1 MSDRFSLVSLFLT
14 ILFPVIV
21 LAQEPLHIF
30 HVRSGSLK
38 DAVSSYEH
46 ATGLK
51 VEILDGLN
59 LADFRSP
66 GLAGEFDARTAL
78 VKLVEGTGLSVSA
91 IPGGFLLRIA
101 AAPVRV
107 QVDGQTRTYRAID
120 ATTATKTATP
130 LRDIPQSIAVVP
142 IELLRDQRAQSV
154 GDAMR
159 NVVGVTVAQGEGN
172 RDQLV
177 MRGTSTNSDFFVNGI
192 RDDQERFRD
201 LYNVDAIEVVQ
212 GPAAVLFGR
221 GGAGGVINL
230 VTNRPVRGMRPE
242 VGVELGAY
250 GHKRG
255 LVQFGLPVG
264 TSGAF
269 RLSAV
274 GQDSGGFRDGYYLQ
288 RYGLNPTFSMSLGSK
303 TTLLL
308 GAEYFHDERLADRG
322 IPSQAGAPVDVTT
335 SQLFGSRTQNR
346 ATGGVKTARAT
357 IEHRVSPSLLIRS
370 NFLAG
375 GYDKFYG
382 NVYPGS
388 AVSTTGTLS
397 LSAYDHSVDRL
408 NLFNQTDL
416 VYDASL
422 FGLSHTI
429 LAGVEAGRQSQDEL
443 RHTAAA
449 IPNVLITASERDANF
464 AAAPL
469 TVDRHANGAV
479 LAGYAQ
485 DQITIN
491 QFMKAVVGA
500 RLDRFSVAVD
510 DHIAG
515 APDLTRTDVEVSPR
529 AGVVVQPTQTTSIY
543 ASYSY
548 AFLPSG
554 QTLGLARNTADVAP
568 ENAKNYE
575 TGVKLDLLDRRL
587 AITGA
592 LFRLDRNN
600 VKNTDPTD
608 PTRLVLTGQQRT
620 DGVQLAAAGH
630 VWRGLNFTAG
640 YASLT
645 ARVTRETTAA
655 PAGRTV
661 GLVPRHQANLW
672 ATYGFGA
679 RCGLGGGV
687 VHQSRMFTSFT
698 NTVTLPAFTRADAYA
713 YYRLGRYR
721 LALNVDNVFD
731 AKYYPTA
738 NGDNNISP
746 GTPRSLSV
754 SLRASF

>member
-1 MSDRFSLVSLFLT
+1 MSDRFSLVFTLLA
-14 ILFPVIV
+14 ILCPVIV
-21 LAQEPLHIF
+21 LGQEPVHKF
-30 HVRSGSLK
+30 DVPPGSLK
-38 DAVSSYEH
+38 HAVTIYQQVTGLQVDVLDAVKLE
-46 ATGLK
+46 
-51 VEILDGLN
+51 
-59 LADFRSP
+59 DFRSP
-66 GLAGEFDARTAL
+66 GLAGDFDARTAL
-78 VKLVEGTGLSVSA
+78 NKLVEGTGLSVV
-91 IPGGFLLRIA
+91 PTPTGYVLRISS
-101 AAPVRV
+101 APLRM
-107 QVDGQTRTYRAID
+107 QVDAETAAYRATD
-120 ATTATKTATP
+120 ATTATRTTTP

-142 IELLRDQRAQSV
+142 IALLRDQRAQSV

-242 VGVELGAY
+242 AGLELGAY

-255 LVQFGLPVG
+255 FVQFGVPVG
-264 TSGAF
+264 RSGAF
-269 RLSAV
+269 RVAAV

-288 RYGLNPTFSMSLGSK
+288 RYGLNPTFGMSLGSK
-303 TTLLL
+303 TTLTL

-322 IPSQAGAPVDVTT
+322 VPSQAGVPVDVPM
-335 SQLFGSRTQNR
+335 SQLFGSRSQNK
-346 ATGGVKTARAT
+346 ATGGVSTARAT
-357 IEHRVSPSLLIRS
+357 IEHRVSPSLVIRN

-375 GYDKFYG
+375 NYDKFYA

-388 AVSTTGTLS
+388 SVSAAGTLS
-397 LSAYDHSVDRL
+397 LSAYDHSIDRL
-408 NLFNQTDL
+408 NVFNQTDA
-416 VYDASL
+416 VYDTSL
-422 FGLSHTI
+422 LGLSHT
-429 LAGVEAGRQSQDEL
+429 LLGGVEVGRQSQDEL

-449 IPNVLITASERDANF
+449 IPNVPVTASERDANF

-469 TVDRHANGAV
+469 TVDRHATGSV

-485 DQITIN
+485 DQIAITR
-491 QFMKAVVGA
+491 FVKALVGA
-500 RLDRFSVAVD
+500 RLDRFSVSVD
-510 DHIAG
+510 DHVGG
-515 APDLTRTDVEVSPR
+515 APDLTRTDVEISPR
-529 AGVVVQPTQTTSIY
+529 AGVVIQPTQTSSLY

-548 AFLPSG
+548 TFLPSG
-554 QTLGLARNTADVAP
+554 QTLGLARNTAEVAP

-575 TGVKLDLLDRRL
+575 TGIKLDLLDRRL

-608 PTRLVLTGQQRT
+608 PSRLVLTGQQRT
-620 DGVQLAAAGH
+620 EGVQVSAAGN
-630 VWRGLNFTAG
+630 VWRGLKVNGG
-640 YASLT
+640 YANLT
-645 ARVTRETTAA
+645 ARVTRNTTAA

-672 ATYGFGA
+672 TTYDFATRFGV
-679 RCGLGGGV
+679 GGGL

-698 NTVTLPAFTRADAYA
+698 NTVTLPAFTRVDALA

-731 AKYYPTA
+731 AHYYPTA

-746 GTPRSLSV
+746 GAPRSLQL
-754 SLRASF
+754 SLRATF

>member
-1 MSDRFSLVSLFLT
+1 MSDRFCLVSVLFA
-14 ILFPVIV
+14 ILLPVIG
-21 LAQEPLHIF
+21 LAQEPLHRF
-30 HVRSGSLK
+30 DVPSGSLK
-38 DAVSSYEH
+38 DAIISYQQ
-46 ATGLK
+46 TTRLK
-51 VEILDGLN
+51 VEVIDGLN
-59 LADFRSP
+59 LNDFRSP
-66 GLAGEFDARTAL
+66 GLTGEFDARTGLSHL
-78 VKLVEGTGLSVSA
+78 VQGTGLSVTST
-91 IPGGFLLRIA
+91 PDGFLLRISSS
-101 AAPVRV
+101 PVRV
-107 QVDGQTRTYRAID
+107 QVDGQSESYSATD
-120 ATTATKTATP
+120 ATTATRTPTP

-142 IELLRDQRAQSV
+142 AELLRDQRAQSV

-177 MRGTSTNSDFFVNGI
+177 MRGINTNSDFFVNGI

-201 LYNVDAIEVVQ
+201 LYNVDAVEVVQ

-221 GGAGGVINL
+221 GGAGGVVNL

-242 VGVELGAY
+242 AGLELGAY
-250 GHKRG
+250 GHNRG

-264 TSGAF
+264 ATGAF
-269 RLSAV
+269 RLAAV
-274 GQDSGGFRDGYYLQ
+274 GQDSGGFRDGYSLQ

-308 GAEYFHDERLADRG
+308 GGEYFHDERLADRG
-322 IPSQAGAPVDVTT
+322 IPSQNGGPLDVPI
-335 SQLFGSRTQNR
+335 SQLFGSRSQNKAR
-346 ATGGVKTARAT
+346 GSVSTARAT
-357 IEHRVSPSLLIRS
+357 IEHRVSPSLLIRN

-375 GYDKFYG
+375 DYGKFYG

-388 AVSTTGTLS
+388 AVSAVGTLS
-397 LSAYDHSVDRL
+397 LSAYDHDVQRL
-408 NLFNQTDL
+408 NVFNQTDL
-416 VYDASL
+416 VYDTSF

-429 LAGVEAGRQSQDEL
+429 LSGVEAGRQAQDEL

-449 IPNVLITASERDANF
+449 IPNVPITDSERDANF

-469 TVDRHANGAV
+469 TVDRHATGSV
-479 LAGYAQ
+479 LAAYAQ
-485 DQITIN
+485 DQISVN
-491 QFMKAVVGA
+491 QFVKALVGA

-510 DHIAG
+510 DHMAG
-515 APDLTRTDVEVSPR
+515 APDLMRTDVEVSPR
-529 AGVVVQPTQTTSIY
+529 AGVVIQPTQTASIY

-548 AFLPSG
+548 TFLPSG
-554 QTLGLARNTADVAP
+554 QTLGLARNTAEVAP

-575 TGVKLDLLDRRL
+575 AGIKLDLVDRRL
-587 AITGA
+587 AVSGA

-600 VKNTDPTD
+600 VKSTDPTD

-620 DGVQLAAAGH
+620 EGVQLSAAGN
-630 VWRGLNFTAG
+630 VWRGLKLTAG
-640 YASLT
+640 YANLT
-645 ARVTRETTAA
+645 SRVTRETTAA

-672 ATYGFGA
+672 ATYDF
-679 RCGLGGGV
+679 RTRVGLGGGL
-687 VHQSRMFTSFT
+687 VHQSRMYTSFT
-698 NTVTLPAFTRADAYA
+698 NTVALPAFTRADAFT

-721 LALNVDNVFD
+721 LALNLDNVFNET
-731 AKYYPTA
+731 YYPTA

-746 GTPRSLSV
+746 GAPRSLSV